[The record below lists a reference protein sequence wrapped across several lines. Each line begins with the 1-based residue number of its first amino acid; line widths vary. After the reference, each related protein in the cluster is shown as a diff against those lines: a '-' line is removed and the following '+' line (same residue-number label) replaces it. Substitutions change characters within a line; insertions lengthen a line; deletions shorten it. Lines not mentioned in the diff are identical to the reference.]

1 MTESRSPVHQAA
13 KGKETL
19 QAGTG
24 WLIYYNKACIQKLM
38 GERERESS
46 RCIIYTIH
54 IVIARPLRTSYL
66 AFLVSSELDMFFYL
80 FIYFYFP
87 CRRRQRSNRSRL
99 CGVVAAIDKRFP
111 CALPSRPFA
120 ALRKIKML
128 SIKMLLRKKPPGR
141 SARVRRCWQLLKH
154 FFLLRRASPFLLGC
168 PLQKVGHLP
177 VKAGC

>member
-24 WLIYYNKACIQKLM
+24 WLIYYNKGCIQKLM
-38 GERERESS
+38 GERELSLYNIHDPYRDCSALENVLLRLS
-46 RCIIYTIH
+46 RIIR
-54 IVIARPLRTSYL
+54 VGR
-66 AFLVSSELDMFFYL
+66 VFFV
-80 FIYFYFP
+80 FVFFYFP